1 MAFPRRAIP
10 PRLAAAAAAIALV
23 GLSAACTNEPS
34 PPPGPVELAWREV
47 TLPPPPEGTRNVLA
61 GTAFCDDH
69 WFIVGGHDL
78 VGTDGAD
85 PDEEWLGTD
94 DTMDPAAWT
103 SRDGQTWTALP
114 VAAHSYYGVRSLLW
128 GAACRDG
135 TLVALGGK
143 VGGAHGNPRMA
154 SYHPVRAADGTEVL
168 TEVDASFELFGGPK
182 ATNVGRITAGPPGY
196 LIVGNRSAG
205 AAVWLSPTGEAFE
218 IIEGAPVL
226 SDSPERATWA
236 ADAAYHD
243 GEWIVVGAVVLTGR
257 PDRDP
262 AAWRSS
268 DGRTWTAMTADA
280 TPDYDQLSL
289 VASVAG
295 SLTAIGTHGPTFRA
309 WRLEPDGWRAT
320 GRFGS
325 THVEPRDGQLTSAI
339 PVDLA
344 AAGDHL
350 VAVVKAGWTYEL
362 WLSADAGNSWRPV
375 VSPTDMPADGDQRV
389 AITGI
394 PGGGEAPDQVL
405 LVVDDGHTAHA
416 YVTSVTAMS

>member
-1 MAFPRRAIP
+1 
-10 PRLAAAAAAIALV
+10 
-23 GLSAACTNEPS
+23 
-34 PPPGPVELAWREV
+34 PVELTWREI
-47 TLPPPPEGTRNVLA
+47 TLPPPDGTRNVLA
-61 GTAFCDDH
+61 GTAVCDGH
-69 WFIVGGHDL
+69 WYLVGGHGL
-78 VGTDGAD
+78 IGAD
-85 PDEEWLGTD
+85 EESPGADEPLLGTD

-114 VAAHSYYGVRSLLW
+114 VAAYSYYGVRSLLW
-128 GAACRDG
+128 GAACRNG

-154 SYHPVRAADGTEVL
+154 SYYPTRTADGTEVL
-168 TEVDASFELFGGPK
+168 TEISASFELYGGPK

-205 AAVWLSPTGEAFE
+205 AAVWLSPTGETFE
-218 IIEGAPVL
+218 IVEGAPVL

-236 ADAAYHD
+236 ADATFHD
-243 GEWIVVGAVVLTGR
+243 GEWIVVGSVVPTGR

-262 AAWRSS
+262 AAWRSP
-268 DGRTWTAMTADA
+268 DGRTWTAMPAEA
-280 TPDYDQLSL
+280 TTDYDELSV

-309 WRLEPDGWRAT
+309 WRLEPDGWRAS

-325 THVEPRDGQLTSAI
+325 THVEPRDGRLTSAI

-350 VAVVKAGWTYEL
+350 VAVVQAGWTYEL
-362 WLSADAGNSWRPV
+362 WISADAGASWRPV
-375 VSPTDMPADGDQRV
+375 AAPIDMAAEGGRHV
-389 AITGI
+389 AVAGI
-394 PGGGEAPDQVL
+394 PSAGDAPDQVL
-405 LVVDDGHTAHA
+405 LLVDDGRIARA
-416 YVTSVTAMS
+416 YVASVTAVS

>member
-1 MAFPRRAIP
+1 MVVPRRVRPA
-10 PRLAAAAAAIALV
+10 RLAAAVVIALV
-23 GLSAACTNEPS
+23 GAAAACTSEPP
-34 PPPGPVELAWREV
+34 PPPGPVELEWREI
-47 TLPPPPEGTRNVLA
+47 TLPPPPDGTRNVLA
-61 GTAFCDDH
+61 GAAACDGR
-69 WFIVGGHDL
+69 WYLVGGHDQTG
-78 VGTDGAD
+78 VT
-85 PDEEWLGTD
+85 PEEELLGTD

-128 GAACRDG
+128 GAACRNG

-154 SYHPVRAADGTEVL
+154 SYYPVRADGTEVL
-168 TEVDASFELFGGPK
+168 TEVSASFELFGGPK

-218 IIEGAPVL
+218 IVEGAPVL

-236 ADAAYHD
+236 ADAAFHD

-257 PDRDP
+257 ADRDP
-262 AAWRSS
+262 AAWRSP
-268 DGRTWTAMTADA
+268 DGRTWTAMTAEA
-280 TPDYDQLSL
+280 APDSDELTV

-295 SLTAIGTHGPTFRA
+295 SLTAIGNHGPTFRA
-309 WRLEPDGWRAT
+309 WRLEPDGWRAS

-325 THVEPRDGQLTSAI
+325 TRAEPRDGRLTSAI

-362 WLSADAGNSWRPV
+362 WLSADAGTSWRRV
-375 VSPTDMPADGDQRV
+375 ISPTPMPAEGGQRV
-389 AITGI
+389 AVAGV
-394 PGGGEAPDQVL
+394 PGTDQVL
-405 LVVDDGHTAHA
+405 LLVDDGQSAHA
-416 YVTSVTAMS
+416 YVTSVTAVS